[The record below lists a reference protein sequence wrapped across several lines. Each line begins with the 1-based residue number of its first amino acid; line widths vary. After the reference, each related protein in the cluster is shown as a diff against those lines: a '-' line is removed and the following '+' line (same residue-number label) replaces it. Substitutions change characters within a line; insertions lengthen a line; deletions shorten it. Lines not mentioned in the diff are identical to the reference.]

1 MPKTMLLFRSRR
13 KLVNLSPLW
22 CYFGQQFYDVC
33 KSCDL
38 FYRLQMNKIA
48 PLSYIAVKMLSL
60 FYVVM
65 FIKYFNAII
74 VGRLEIY
81 FYIEFMCI

>member
-1 MPKTMLLFRSRR
+1 
-13 KLVNLSPLW
+13 
-22 CYFGQQFYDVC
+22 
-33 KSCDL
+33 
-38 FYRLQMNKIA
+38 MNKIA

-60 FYVVM
+60 FYVVKLVM